1 MRSSTS
7 VAVAC
12 LAASVSAHGVV
23 TKVTGAN
30 GVEMPGLT
38 VADGTPRDCSSNGC
52 GSQADTAII
61 RDREVNSGAVGPL
74 GKTQGNGPVD
84 AAMMIGVFMGDM
96 DPAMAPTNGA
106 NSGVGQ
112 EDDLNAAGGGAAAA
126 ATGGRGNRNNNRVR
140 QLLAGLLGGG
150 GGNNAQGTKSTGPPE
165 TMVKAMAGAGSSQ
178 GLPTANEDGTVDVT
192 YRQINQDGA
201 GPLEAMVD
209 GTSGGTDMAAFQEA
223 QVTQDVPGLVAGIS
237 ATTTSDF
244 PVKVQMP
251 AGTTCDA
258 TVGSAT
264 NVCVMRLRNNTPAG
278 PFGGAVAFTQTP
290 AARKR
295 ALEYRKKMKK
305 ARSFQA

>member
-96 DPAMAPTNGA
+96 DASQAPTNGA
-106 NSGVGQ
+106 SSGVGQ
-112 EDDLNAAGGGAAAA
+112 EDDLSAAPGGAAAGA
-126 ATGGRGNRNNNRVR
+126 GNRNNNKNKIR

-150 GGNNAQGTKSTGPPE
+150 GGGNNAKGSKSTGPPE
-165 TMVKAMAGAGSSQ
+165 TMVKAMAGAGASQ

-192 YRQINQDGA
+192 FRQINQDGA

-258 TVGSAT
+258 TVGSAS

-305 ARSFQA
+305 ARAFQA

>member
-1 MRSSTS
+1 M
-7 VAVAC
+7 
-12 LAASVSAHGVV
+12 
-23 TKVTGAN
+23 AN
-30 GVEMPGLT
+30 IPI

-61 RDREVNSGAVGPL
+61 RDREISSGAVGPL

-84 AAMMIGVFMGDM
+84 PAMMIKVFMGDM
-96 DPAMAPTNGA
+96 DVAQAPTNGA
-106 NSGVGQ
+106 SSGVGQ
-112 EDDLNAAGGGAAAA
+112 EDDLSAAPAAAK
-126 ATGGRGNRNNNRVR
+126 GNNAKNNNRVR

-150 GGNNAQGTKSTGPPE
+150 GGGANAKGEKSTGPPE
-165 TMVKAMAGAGSSQ
+165 ANVKALAGAGSSQ
-178 GLPTANEDGTVDVT
+178 GMPTANEDGTVDVT
-192 YRQINQDGA
+192 FRQINQDGA

-305 ARSFQA
+305 ARAFQA

>member
-1 MRSSTS
+1 MRSSAS
-7 VAVAC
+7 VAVVC

-23 TKVTGAN
+23 TKITGAN

-61 RDREVNSGAVGPL
+61 RDREINSGAVGPL

-84 AAMMIGVFMGDM
+84 PAMMIGVFMGDM
-96 DPAMAPTNGA
+96 DPSQAPTNGA
-106 NSGVGQ
+106 SSGVGQ
-112 EDDLNAAGGGAAAA
+112 EDDLSAAPGGGGGAAASSRA
-126 ATGGRGNRNNNRVR
+126 KNNNRVR
-140 QLLAGLLGGG
+140 QLLSNILGGG
-150 GGNNAQGTKSTGPPE
+150 GGNNAKGTKTSGPPE
-165 TMVKAMAGAGSSQ
+165 SMVKAMAGAGASA
-178 GLPTANEDGTVDVT
+178 GLPTANEDGTVDLT
-192 YRQINQDGA
+192 YYQINQDGA
-201 GPLEAMVD
+201 GPTEAMVD
-209 GTSGGTDMAAFQEA
+209 GTSGGTDMAAFEEA

-237 ATTTSDF
+237 ATTTSEF

-251 AGTTCDA
+251 PGTTCDA

-264 NVCVMRLRNNTPAG
+264 NVCIMRVRNNTPAG

-305 ARSFQA
+305 ARAFQA

>member
-84 AAMMIGVFMGDM
+84 PAMMIKVFMGDM
-96 DPAMAPTNGA
+96 DVAQAPTNGA
-106 NSGVGQ
+106 SSGVGQ
-112 EDDLNAAGGGAAAA
+112 EDDLSGAPAAAK
-126 ATGGRGNRNNNRVR
+126 GNNRVR

-150 GGNNAQGTKSTGPPE
+150 GGGANAQGAKSTGPPE
-165 TMVKAMAGAGSSQ
+165 SMVKAMAGAGSSS
-178 GLPTANEDGTVDVT
+178 GMPTANEDGTVDVT
-192 YRQINQDGA
+192 FRQINQDGA

-237 ATTTSDF
+237 ATTTTDF

-305 ARSFQA
+305 ARAFQA

>member
-1 MRSSTS
+1 M
-7 VAVAC
+7 
-12 LAASVSAHGVV
+12 G
-23 TKVTGAN
+23 G
-30 GVEMPGLT
+30 EI

-96 DPAMAPTNGA
+96 DASQAPTNGA
-106 NSGVGQ
+106 SSGVGQ
-112 EDDLNAAGGGAAAA
+112 EDDLSAAPGGAAAGA
-126 ATGGRGNRNNNRVR
+126 GNRNNNKNKIR

-150 GGNNAQGTKSTGPPE
+150 GGGNNAKGSKSTGPPE
-165 TMVKAMAGAGSSQ
+165 TMVKAMAGAGASQ

-192 YRQINQDGA
+192 FRQINQDGA

-258 TVGSAT
+258 TVGSAS

-305 ARSFQA
+305 ARAFQA

>member
-61 RDREVNSGAVGPL
+61 RDREISSGAVGPL

-84 AAMMIGVFMGDM
+84 PAMMIKVFMGDM
-96 DPAMAPTNGA
+96 DVAQAPTNGA

-112 EDDLNAAGGGAAAA
+112 EDDLSNAPAAAK
-126 ATGGRGNRNNNRVR
+126 GNNRVR

-150 GGNNAQGTKSTGPPE
+150 GGGANAKGTKSTGPPE
-165 TMVKAMAGAGSSQ
+165 ANVKALAGAGSSQ
-178 GLPTANEDGTVDVT
+178 GMPTANEDGTVDVT
-192 YRQINQDGA
+192 FRQINQDGA

-305 ARSFQA
+305 ARAFQA

>member
-61 RDREVNSGAVGPL
+61 RDREVSSGAVGPL

-84 AAMMIGVFMGDM
+84 PAMMIKVFMGDM
-96 DPAMAPTNGA
+96 DASMAPTNGA

-112 EDDLNAAGGGAAAA
+112 EDDLSNAPAAAK
-126 ATGGRGNRNNNRVR
+126 GNKQNKVR

-150 GGNNAQGTKSTGPPE
+150 GGGADAKGTKSTGPPE
-165 TMVKAMAGAGSSQ
+165 SMVKAMAGAGASN
-178 GLPTANEDGTVDVT
+178 GMPTANEDGTVDVT
-192 YRQINQDGA
+192 FRQINQDGA

-305 ARSFQA
+305 ARAFQA

>member
-61 RDREVNSGAVGPL
+61 RDREVSSGAVGPL

-84 AAMMIGVFMGDM
+84 PAMMIKVFMGDM
-96 DPAMAPTNGA
+96 DVAQAPTNGA
-106 NSGVGQ
+106 SSGVGQ
-112 EDDLNAAGGGAAAA
+112 EDDLSGAPAAAK
-126 ATGGRGNRNNNRVR
+126 GNNRVR

-150 GGNNAQGTKSTGPPE
+150 GGGANAKGEKSTGPPE
-165 TMVKAMAGAGSSQ
+165 SMVKAMAGAGSSS
-178 GLPTANEDGTVDVT
+178 GMPTANEDGTVDVT
-192 YRQINQDGA
+192 FRQINQDGA

-305 ARSFQA
+305 ARAFQA

>member
-1 MRSSTS
+1 MMISLFRGLERI
-7 VAVAC
+7 VANIR
-12 LAASVSAHGVV
+12 G
-23 TKVTGAN
+23 K
-30 GVEMPGLT
+30 T

-61 RDREVNSGAVGPL
+61 RDREISSGAVGPL

-84 AAMMIGVFMGDM
+84 PAMMIKVFMGDM
-96 DPAMAPTNGA
+96 DVAQAPTNGA

-112 EDDLNAAGGGAAAA
+112 EDDLSGAPAAAK
-126 ATGGRGNRNNNRVR
+126 GNNRVR

-150 GGNNAQGTKSTGPPE
+150 GGGANAKGEKSTGPPE
-165 TMVKAMAGAGSSQ
+165 ANVKALAGAGSSN
-178 GLPTANEDGTVDVT
+178 GMPTANEDGTVDVT
-192 YRQINQDGA
+192 FRQINQDGA

-305 ARSFQA
+305 ARAFQA

>member
-1 MRSSTS
+1 M
-7 VAVAC
+7 
-12 LAASVSAHGVV
+12 
-23 TKVTGAN
+23 
-30 GVEMPGLT
+30 
-38 VADGTPRDCSSNGC
+38 
-52 GSQADTAII
+52 
-61 RDREVNSGAVGPL
+61 

-84 AAMMIGVFMGDM
+84 PAMMIKVFMGDM
-96 DPAMAPTNGA
+96 DVAQAPTNGA

-112 EDDLNAAGGGAAAA
+112 EDDLSNAPAAAK
-126 ATGGRGNRNNNRVR
+126 GNKQNKVR

-150 GGNNAQGTKSTGPPE
+150 GGGANAKGTKSTGPPE
-165 TMVKAMAGAGSSQ
+165 ANVKAMAGAGASN
-178 GLPTANEDGTVDVT
+178 GMPTANEDGTVDVT
-192 YRQINQDGA
+192 FRQINQDGA

-209 GTSGGTDMAAFQEA
+209 GTSGGTDMAAFKEA

-305 ARSFQA
+305 ARAFQA